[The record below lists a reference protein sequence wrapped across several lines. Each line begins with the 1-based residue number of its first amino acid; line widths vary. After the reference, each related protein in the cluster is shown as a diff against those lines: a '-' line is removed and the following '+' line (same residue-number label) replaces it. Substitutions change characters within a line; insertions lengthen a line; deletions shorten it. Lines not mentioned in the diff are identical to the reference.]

1 MSWRWSW
8 LPFAGLLII
17 LPYPGTVA
25 ARLLLLLLTF
35 IFSVVW
41 YVRATRTA
49 WAPLP
54 CKAAMAFWWLVGW
67 FSMIYAA
74 DPSYSLGELKNEYGY
89 TMLALLAFFVIGQRR
104 GMARF
109 ALRALAAG
117 VILLCGWACAT
128 WLERF
133 DWKSSAG
140 HGDVGIVATYVVTVA
155 PAIFLVV
162 FGDESRTWRRI
173 GILAGG
179 LALCVVVM
187 TRQRAAWLALAIEA
201 ALLLYLLVLTGRL
214 PVSKRK
220 IALAIGALG
229 TMAIVAVVV
238 STSYRIAPAGAL
250 SFDTRVDFWPSVIAQ
265 IGANPLAGSGFGR
278 QAMKMANSALIPGY
292 NRQLWHAHNVVF
304 NYGLGMGVP
313 GILAVLTL
321 FAVWARF
328 FWSRATDIAG
338 IAGCMLVAGVF
349 LRNQFND
356 FFVRDMSLLFW
367 ALCGL
372 FAGMLLARAEDGR

>member
-1 MSWRWSW
+1 
-8 LPFAGLLII
+8 
-17 LPYPGTVA
+17 
-25 ARLLLLLLTF
+25 
-35 IFSVVW
+35 
-41 YVRATRTA
+41 
-49 WAPLP
+49 
-54 CKAAMAFWWLVGW
+54 MAFWWLVGW